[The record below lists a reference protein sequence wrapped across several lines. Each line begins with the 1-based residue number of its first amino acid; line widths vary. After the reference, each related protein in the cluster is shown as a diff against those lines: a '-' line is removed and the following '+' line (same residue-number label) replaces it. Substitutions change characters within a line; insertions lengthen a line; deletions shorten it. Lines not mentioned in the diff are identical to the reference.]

1 MKTYK
6 VLSLLLS
13 YPRQD
18 WVDHV
23 SEFKTVLAEE
33 KLISK
38 TKLKG
43 LNELID
49 RIDSSDLIDLQEQY
63 VATFDR
69 GPAHSLHLF
78 EHIHGESRDRGQA
91 MVDLMEMYSANGFG
105 MSTSELPD
113 FLPVFLEFLS
123 SGTAKEASAVL
134 GEANKVLMLIKERLA
149 KKKLDYKH
157 IFAALNEMADGK
169 VNRKEIKEMVAKEKD
184 EVTFEDIDNQ
194 WVEPEAF
201 GKNPFKSRNYLNQK
215 IKVNINESKGASH
228 VSGMPPT
235 GGLQ

>member
-23 SEFKTVLAEE
+23 EEFKPVLVEE
-33 KLISK
+33 KLLSK
-38 TKLKG
+38 AKVKG
-43 LNELID
+43 LN
-49 RIDSSDLIDLQEQY
+49 DLIDHIQSTDLIKLQEQY

-105 MSTSELPD
+105 MGTSELPD
-113 FLPVFLEFLS
+113 YLPVFLEFLS
-123 SGTAKEASAVL
+123 SGSVQEASAVL
-134 GEANKVLMLIKERLA
+134 GETKKVLTLIKERLS
-149 KKKLDYKH
+149 KKKIDYKH
-157 IFAALNEMADGK
+157 VFAALTEMADGK
-169 VNRKEIKEMVAKEKD
+169 VNRKEIKQMVAQEKD

-215 IKVNINESKGASH
+215 IKVNINESKGTPQF
-228 VSGMPPT
+228 SGTPT
-235 GGLQ
+235 GGLS

>member
-18 WVDHV
+18 WVDHA

-33 KLISK
+33 NLISK
-38 TKLKG
+38 SKLKG

-49 RIDSSDLIDLQEQY
+49 RITDSDLIDLQEQY

-105 MSTSELPD
+105 MATSELPD
-113 FLPVFLEFLS
+113 YLPVFLEFLS

-134 GEANKVLMLIKERLA
+134 GETNKVLMLIKERLA
-149 KKKLDYKH
+149 KKKLDYKF

-169 VNRKEIKEMVAKEKD
+169 VNRKEIKQMVAQEKD

-215 IKVNINESKGASH
+215 IKVNINESKGPA
-228 VSGMPPT
+228 MPPT